1 VQVTM
6 SQTPLEGMFRALGRR
21 FYRSMAF
28 AMNIQ
33 RDMLGSV
40 DPKMQVPILKNLTAN
55 IGLGMKSLY
64 VGSQFCLPGP
74 LLTSFSIRSDWKVH
88 PSARP
93 VSGVVFVST
102 PFVIIRW
109 SWLSYLLLVELVLSS
124 LFLFCI
130 ITWTTLTKS
139 EALSVSTLA
148 TLCALD
154 EPTR

>member
-1 VQVTM
+1 
-6 SQTPLEGMFRALGRR
+6 
-21 FYRSMAF
+21 
-28 AMNIQ
+28 
-33 RDMLGSV
+33 
-40 DPKMQVPILKNLTAN
+40 MQVPILKNLTAN

-109 SWLSYLLLVELVLSS
+109 SWLSYLLVELVLSS

-130 ITWTTLTKS
+130 IIWTTPTKS
-139 EALSVSTLA
+139 EALRVSTLA

-154 EPTR
+154 EPTRQQLGHIGDHEEIRQRTAEFQIMLVDGPDGLASRGVR